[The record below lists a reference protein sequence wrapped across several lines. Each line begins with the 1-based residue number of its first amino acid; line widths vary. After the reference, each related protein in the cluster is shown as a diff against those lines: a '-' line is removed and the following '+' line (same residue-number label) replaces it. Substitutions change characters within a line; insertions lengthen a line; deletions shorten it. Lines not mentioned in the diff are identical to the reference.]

1 MCAWERFV
9 FLQVFNTFRRNYYR
23 IQPINLVMLEFNLG
37 GLVKYKLFSAIGDTS
52 KLSVF
57 SLWDN
62 LANNPGGIVVSL
74 TFFFFGVE

>member
-1 MCAWERFV
+1 
-9 FLQVFNTFRRNYYR
+9 
-23 IQPINLVMLEFNLG
+23 MLEFNLG
-37 GLVKYKLFSAIGDTS
+37 GLVKYKFFSTFGDTS

-62 LANNPGGIVVSL
+62 LADNPGGVVASL